1 MTRHLGDR
9 LTAFVDGEVD
19 LATRDRMLGHLA
31 HCADCRTE
39 ADAERQVKARLS
51 GMSAPQVPVEL
62 MLNLLSLDASRG
74 PGLPAARRPGRRLQ
88 ARGPVLLGL
97 RPDPAAAGPG
107 RRPPGLRAR
116 PGAQRLRIAAIGA
129 VSLAAVGTGVWLVG
143 DLGSAA
149 SAHPPVAPRRTCRRP
164 PRTDSVGPPAGA
176 RFGPLDP
183 RAFPIIS
190 YRG

>member
-74 PGLPAARRPGRRLQ
+74 PGLPG
-88 ARGPVLLGL
+88 
-97 RPDPAAAGPG
+97 GPG
-107 RRPPGLRAR
+107 GLGGLGAGSGAPAPFSFATVPIRPPQAPVSGR
-116 PGAQRLRIAAIGA
+116 PASGRGSVRPQRLRIAAIGA

-149 SAHPPVAPRRTCRRP
+149 SAHPPTAPAHVAP
-164 PRTDSVGPPAGA
+164 PAA
-176 RFGPLDP
+176 H
-183 RAFPIIS
+183 
-190 YRG
+190 